1 MLITIEVTS
10 IEELDKLVA
19 RLGGSVVKDAIAAPK
34 ADSKAPAAP
43 KEPAKEAVKE
53 PAKEAVKDPA
63 KEVTKEGEISYA
75 KDIAPRVL
83 KLAEAK
89 GRPAALEVLA
99 KFGVEKA
106 PQLKAEQYS
115 AFIAAVD
122 TALDV

>member
-1 MLITIEVTS
+1 MYEVKVTGATLA
-10 IEELDKLVA
+10 ELASAIIKLA
-19 RLGGSVVKDAIAAPK
+19 AQFGSTAAETGKDAALKAPKETAPKEEKSAPK
-34 ADSKAPAAP
+34 AETS
-43 KEPAKEAVKE
+43 
-53 PAKEAVKDPA
+53 
-63 KEVTKEGEISYA
+63 EISYA

-106 PQLKAEQYS
+106 PQLKAEQYP

>member
-1 MLITIEVTS
+1 MRINIEADTLA
-10 IEELDKLVA
+10 EF
-19 RLGGSVVKDAIAAPK
+19 DAIVAHFAGEQV
-34 ADSKAPAAP
+34 ATTVSRAEAP
-43 KEPAKEAVKE
+43 KEANKAPKETAPKE
-53 PAKEAVKDPA
+53 EKTASKTDVA
-63 KEVTKEGEISYA
+63 EISYA
-75 KDIAPRVL
+75 KDIARRVL

-106 PQLKAEQYS
+106 PQLKADQYP